1 MQLPDPPATA
11 AAAAGTFGRLM
22 NEPLFTISRT
32 PVTLLTLV
40 TFVAVVLF
48 TLWLSRLAQRGTT
61 RVFQRRGLVAEGAGS
76 LAARLAGYGVLLL
89 GLGVALQTVGV
100 NLGALFAAGAFFAV
114 ALGFAMQSVAQ
125 NFVAGITLLTEGT
138 IKPGDVLEVEGRT
151 VRVRDMGLRA
161 TVARTLDEEDLIIPN
176 STLVQNTVTNFTLRD
191 PVYRLRTTVRVA
203 FSSDMRQVMTVL
215 REATAGF
222 PARAQEFE
230 PRVLLREFEESG
242 ARFEVSVWVTD
253 PWRAQTLRSDLNE
266 AIWWALKRADIT
278 IPFPQRDVRVVMA
291 SADGKAPHVEAAR
304 AIDGADL
311 DPRLS

>member
-1 MQLPDPPATA
+1 MVGALLARVQPDSARSRTA
-11 AAAAGTFGRLM
+11 VLGELL
-22 NEPLFTISRT
+22 NEPLFTMSRT

-40 TFVAVVLF
+40 TFVAVLLL
-48 TLWLSRLAQRGTT
+48 TLWLSRLAQRGTV
-61 RVFQRRGLVAEGAGS
+61 RVFKLRGVQDEGTTGV
-76 LAARLAGYGVLLL
+76 AARLASYTVMVV
-89 GLGVALQTVGV
+89 GLGIALQTIGV

-114 ALGFAMQSVAQ
+114 AIGFAMQNVAQ
-125 NFVAGITLLTEGT
+125 NFVAGVILLTERT

-151 VRVRDMGLRA
+151 VRVTRMGLRA

-203 FSSDMRQVMTVL
+203 FSSDMRQVMSVL
-215 REATAGF
+215 RAATAGF

-242 ARFEVSVWVTD
+242 ALFEVSVWVTD

-266 AIWWALKRADIT
+266 AIWWALKDARIT
-278 IPFPQRDVRVVMA
+278 IPFPQRDVRVVA
-291 SADGKAPHVEAAR
+291 TADADGERAR
-304 AIDGADL
+304 TG
-311 DPRLS
+311 P

>member
-1 MQLPDPPATA
+1 MIGALAARLQPDSARSRTGA
-11 AAAAGTFGRLM
+11 FGELL
-22 NEPLFTISRT
+22 NEPLFTMSRT

-40 TFVAVVLF
+40 TFLAVLLL
-48 TLWLSRLAQRGTT
+48 TLWLSRLAQRGTV
-61 RVFQRRGLVAEGAGS
+61 RVFKLRGVHDEGTTGV
-76 LAARLAGYGVLLL
+76 AARLASYTVMLV
-89 GLGVALQTVGV
+89 GLGVALQTIGV

-114 ALGFAMQSVAQ
+114 AIGFAMQNVAQ
-125 NFVAGITLLTEGT
+125 NFVAGVILLSERT

-151 VRVRDMGLRA
+151 VRVSRMGMRA

-203 FSSDMRQVMTVL
+203 FSSDMGKVMTVL

-242 ARFEVSVWVTD
+242 ALFEVSVWVTD

-266 AIWWALKRADIT
+266 AIWWALKGARIT
-278 IPFPQRDVRVVMA
+278 IPFPQRAVHLVSVDLA
-291 SADGKAPHVEAAR
+291 SAEQPADGQ
-304 AIDGADL
+304 
-311 DPRLS
+311 